1 MNLLRKRS
9 GMEICMKN
17 VMIVEDQKMIQSIL
31 KGYIEKADDFLLV
44 ASIEGAE
51 EACEICGMKKIH
63 LILMDVQTAHRENGL
78 TAVKKIKETYP
89 DIKIVVVTS
98 LVDGGILEQ
107 AKCFGADS
115 LWYKDTDEGTLM
127 QIVQRTLA
135 GEHVFPD
142 APPVVEIGTAKSTE
156 FTKTEMRVLRCLVKG
171 LPYPKIAEKLSMEVV
186 TVKYHV
192 TNMLRKTNLKNKLQL
207 AVAVS
212 DAKFVVDLDEDEVD

>member
-1 MNLLRKRS
+1 
-9 GMEICMKN
+9 MKN
-17 VMIVEDQKMIQSIL
+17 VMIVEDQKMIRSIL

-78 TAVKKIKETYP
+78 TAVKKIKEMYP
-89 DIKIVVVTS
+89 YIKIVVVTS

-171 LPYPKIAEKLSMEVV
+171 MPYPKIAEKLSMEVV

-212 DAKFVVDLDEDEVD
+212 DAKFVVDLDGDEED